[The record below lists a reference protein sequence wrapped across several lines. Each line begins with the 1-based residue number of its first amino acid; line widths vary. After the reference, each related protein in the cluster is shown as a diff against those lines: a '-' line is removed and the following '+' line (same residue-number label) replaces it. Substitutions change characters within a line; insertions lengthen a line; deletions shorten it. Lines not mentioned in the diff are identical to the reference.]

1 MRKCHLKRIVASVIC
16 LSMITASVFGD
27 SNLAATKKVKL
38 SKTSIKLEKGKT
50 FRLKV
55 KNYKG
60 KVRWKSSAKK
70 IASVS
75 KKGIVK
81 AKKNGKAKIFA
92 YTSVKKL
99 KCNVK
104 VIKKKKSKLN
114 LGDKTTNNPQPKTI
128 ADAILLLSFF
138 FSTNLFTNGF
148 REQARTYD
156 AKNIIAIS
164 EFLKT
169 KIINNIESSINTIFF
184 GEI

>member
-114 LGDKTTNNPQPKTI
+114 LGDKTTNNPQQSVNFATLTASPVPGNIGKPGI
-128 ADAILLLSFF
+128 SAEPAESRKPDA
-138 FSTNLFTNGF
+138 
-148 REQARTYD
+148 
-156 AKNIIAIS
+156 
-164 EFLKT
+164 
-169 KIINNIESSINTIFF
+169 
-184 GEI
+184 